1 MIYVARKMFPYKNEL
16 MHAGDWGVRDYTF
29 AYVVITEHATQGI
42 SNYVDAIVRL
52 RSDYAK
58 NTPPLMMRG

>member
-1 MIYVARKMFPYKNEL
+1 MSPYKNDL
-16 MHAGDWGVRDYTF
+16 MHSGDWGVRDYF
-29 AYVVITEHATQGI
+29 CIPVVITEHAKQGI

-58 NTPPLMMRG
+58 NTPPLRG

>member
-1 MIYVARKMFPYKNEL
+1 MFPYKNEL

-29 AYVVITEHATQGI
+29 AYVVITEHAKQGI

-58 NTPPLMMRG
+58 NTLL

>member
-1 MIYVARKMFPYKNEL
+1 

-29 AYVVITEHATQGI
+29 AYVVIIEHAKQGI

-58 NTPPLMMRG
+58 NPAPLRG